1 MNIPVIFYNEKAA
14 ERAFARHSALVKAE
28 NDDPS
33 LAMEP
38 AFVELRELAYTTFCR
53 AFGAQTR

>member
-14 ERAFARHSALVKAE
+14 ERAFARHRALVKAE

-38 AFVELRELAYTTFCR
+38 AFVEMRERAYSAFQR
-53 AFGAQTR
+53 AFGVPTR

>member
-1 MNIPVIFYNEKAA
+1 MNIPVILYNEKAA
-14 ERAFARHSALVKAE
+14 ERAYSRHSALVKAE

-38 AFVELRELAYTTFCR
+38 AFVELRERAYATFCK
-53 AFGAQTR
+53 AFGGRTR

>member
-1 MNIPVIFYNEKAA
+1 MNIPVILYNEKAA

-28 NDDPS
+28 SNDPS

-38 AFVELRELAYTTFCR
+38 SFVELRNLAYTAFER
-53 AFGAQTR
+53 AFGVPTR